1 MRFQSHSQRK
11 AVMAKINSQQVQ
23 PYGRMESS
31 TSKELEKE
39 NLKEFQKKKEYY
51 RIQREISERKE
62 KAESEERK
70 LKEQQDNLKK
80 EQERIKARNEQYL
93 KNLKSNASRLFKAGM
108 KRFR

>member
-23 PYGRMESS
+23 SYGRMEAK
-31 TSKELEKE
+31 TSHDIEKE

-51 RIQREISERKE
+51 RIQREIQERKE
-62 KAESEERK
+62 KAEQEERK
-70 LKEQQDNLKK
+70 LKEQQDNLRK
-80 EQERIKARNEQYL
+80 EQERIKARNEQYI

-108 KRFR
+108 KRLR